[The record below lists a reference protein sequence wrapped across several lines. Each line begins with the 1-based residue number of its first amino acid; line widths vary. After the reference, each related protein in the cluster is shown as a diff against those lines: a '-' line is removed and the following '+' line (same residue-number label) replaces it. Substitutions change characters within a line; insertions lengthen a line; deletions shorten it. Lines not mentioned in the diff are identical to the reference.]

1 MSLGGQ
7 LRYRTLDTVACRRHA
22 GRLLKIDRSFIDGL
36 SSEPGDRAIVSS
48 ILSLAYAM
56 GKRTIAEGGEKRE
69 LMAAL
74 ANKSATTD
82 VALYNIC
89 DLLPAKP
96 SP

>member
-1 MSLGGQ
+1 M
-7 LRYRTLDTVACRRHA
+7 
-22 GRLLKIDRSFIDGL
+22 LKIERSFVDGR

-56 GKRTIAEGGEKRE
+56 GKRTIAEGVEKRE

-74 ANKSATTD
+74 DNKSVTTD
-82 VALYNIC
+82 VAVYNIC